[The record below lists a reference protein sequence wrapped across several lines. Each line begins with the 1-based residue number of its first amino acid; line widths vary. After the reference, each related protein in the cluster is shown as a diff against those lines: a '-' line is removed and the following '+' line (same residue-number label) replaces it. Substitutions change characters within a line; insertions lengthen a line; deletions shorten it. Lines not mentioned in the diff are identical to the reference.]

1 MLASR
6 SSGAREVI
14 VSDDSLVELG
24 YFHRLGIAARAGDG
38 VGSWLIR
45 TLGAHPAR
53 PGSRMRQVH
62 GLPWPGPD
70 AGPASSESGT
80 DSELLWIGRLP
91 VAVFTAVSDAGPL
104 ARYVARH
111 GTGLHSVAW
120 TVQDLWGTETILRRR
135 DIRITGVDLPGRHFF
150 LHPADTSGLLVE
162 FTDTEFEEDPRDG
175 AGLEPVPDPL
185 VPVDGLAWLT
195 VVVRDAEKSAA
206 LLSSL
211 VSAELVPGLPAGEP
225 EVESTIDLRAG
236 DVVVRLVSPRRPE
249 SRYAEPLES
258 KGERLTGVG
267 FAVADLD
274 ASVARLAAQGIGV
287 THRDKHRAWSDPAAT
302 LGLSLE
308 WTDVSAPA

>member
-1 MLASR
+1 L
-6 SSGAREVI
+6 
-14 VSDDSLVELG
+14 DDRLVEPG
-24 YFHRLGIAARAGDG
+24 YFHRLGIAARPGDG

-45 TLGAHPAR
+45 TLGARPAR
-53 PGSRMRQVH
+53 TGSGMRQVH
-62 GLPWPGPD
+62 GLPMRGQD
-70 AGPASSESGT
+70 ADPASSESGART
-80 DSELLWIGRLP
+80 ELLWIGHLP
-91 VAVFTAVSDAGPL
+91 VAVFTAVGDEGPL

-120 TVQDLWGTETILRRR
+120 TVQDLWRTETILRRR

-175 AGLEPVPDPL
+175 PDLQPASHPL
-185 VPVDGLAWLT
+185 VPVDRLAWLT
-195 VVVRDAEKSAA
+195 VVVRDAVKSAT
-206 LLSSL
+206 LLNSL

-225 EVESTIDLRAG
+225 EVESTIDLRVG
-236 DVVVRLVSPRRPE
+236 DVVVRLVSPKGPE
-249 SRYAEPLES
+249 SRYAEALET
-258 KGERLTGVG
+258 KGERLTAVG

-274 ASVARLAAQGIGV
+274 ASVARLSAQGIGV

-308 WTDVSAPA
+308 WTDLSAPA